1 MNRLKRHL
9 ILLMMIAATICNI
22 ISYNS
27 SYEHLCDKY
36 GIADKNEF
44 YFECVADE
52 FPIIKDDTMR
62 LYCTVEKTDYPAGDE
77 CKILVRL
84 PAELYGN
91 ATIGSR
97 LSFTSA
103 VQIPD
108 TAMNYGS
115 FSYRNYLKSKNTI
128 GIAQPDADK
137 VTITESTNSLAK
149 HMYELRR
156 SVIANIEKYFDG
168 SECALM
174 KAILTGDRESI
185 SEDMF
190 NSYKKTGIYHIVAVS
205 GLHAGIFVA
214 LLAGCLARL
223 PFRRRKKVLAVR
235 SFSVGIAVLLLMF
248 TGYGVSV
255 MRVIVML
262 MILFAAMLM
271 RRQYSLTS
279 SLLFAAMFILLIA
292 PYQIFSLS
300 FQLSFLST
308 LGLATSLE
316 IYRRRARL
324 LDENDFVATSVAISV
339 GSFAATF
346 IVSVY
351 NFGLVSFAS
360 LMANI
365 VIIPLASVLLTTLI
379 GFCAASLVLPSALLN
394 VLRYIPLVP
403 ARLINCVS
411 DIISKLPFSSAELTL
426 RGTLWIFTAAL
437 PILAIICTL
446 RRRKPLMAVCI
457 AIVLTA
463 NSAVTLI
470 GATSDDV
477 KVSFLNS
484 GKGECTLITDNFE
497 KAVIDCGSASSK
509 SPAEDIFEPYF
520 RHNGVHTINKLF
532 ISYFDR
538 DHTNAVNDL
547 LNGGYV
553 REIVIPPTS
562 NIKNEKVLLERR
574 KILNAAAIS
583 GVKVSQIHAGY
594 PIHATKDVTVS
605 VYTDKNLD
613 LKDKNG
619 CAVYEINY
627 GSTNF
632 VLSSCLG
639 AKGQEL
645 LSRIG
650 SDCDVL
656 KIPSYGSAVKASGKF
671 ISSFDPDYAVITSP
685 PQSKYYIFDRK
696 MSEILRRQKIKYA
709 RTDKN
714 KTITFVT
721 DGTKIKSVSASKG
734 ELR

>member
-1 MNRLKRHL
+1 MNRLIRHL
-9 ILLMMIAATICNI
+9 ILLVMIAAAVCNI
-22 ISYNS
+22 IAYNNR
-27 SYEHLCDKY
+27 YERLCDKY
-36 GIADKNEF
+36 EVADKKEF

-62 LYCTVEKTDYPAGDE
+62 LYCTVTNTDYPAGD

-84 PAELYGN
+84 PADLCDK

-97 LSFTSA
+97 LSFTST
-103 VQIPD
+103 VRMPD
-108 TAMNYGS
+108 KSMNYGS

-128 GIAQPDADK
+128 ATAEPDYEK
-137 VTITESTNSLAK
+137 VTITESKNSLAK
-149 HMYELRR
+149 HMYNLRLR
-156 SVIANIEKYFDG
+156 VIANIEKYFDG

-190 NSYKKTGIYHIVAVS
+190 DSYKKTGIYHIVAVS

-223 PFRRRKKVLAVR
+223 PFRRRKRVLAVR
-235 SFSVGIAVLLLMF
+235 SVSVVIAVLLLMF

-262 MILFAAMLM
+262 MILFVSVLM
-271 RRQYSLTS
+271 RRRYSLTS
-279 SLLFAAMFILLIA
+279 SLLFAAMIILFAA

-308 LGLATSLE
+308 LGLAIALE
-316 IYRRRARL
+316 VYRSKARL
-324 LDENDFVATSVAISV
+324 LDEGDFVATSVAISL

-346 IVSVY
+346 AVSVY
-351 NFGLVSFAS
+351 NFGMVSFAS

-365 VIIPLASVLLTTLI
+365 VIIPLASVLLTTLV
-379 GFCAASLVLPSALLN
+379 GFCAVTFVLPQGVLKL
-394 VLRYIPLVP
+394 LRYIPLIP
-403 ARLINCVS
+403 ARTINAVS
-411 DIISKLPFSSAELTL
+411 DVISEIPFSSAVLSL
-426 RGTLWIFTAAL
+426 RSTLWIFTAML
-437 PILAIICTL
+437 PIAASVYFL
-446 RRRKPLMAVCI
+446 RRHKRAMAVCI
-457 AIVLTA
+457 ALVLTA
-463 NSAVTLI
+463 NVTYTLT
-470 GATSDDV
+470 GMASNDV

-484 GKGECTLITDNFE
+484 GKGECTLISDNFE

-509 SPAEDIFEPYF
+509 APVDDIFEPYF
-520 RHNGVHTINKLF
+520 RHNGVHTVNKLF
-532 ISYFDR
+532 ISYFDK

-547 LNGGYV
+547 MYRGYV
-553 REIVIPPTS
+553 KEIVIPPTS
-562 NIKNEKVLLERR
+562 NVTNENVIAQRR
-574 KILNAAAIS
+574 RILNAAKHS
-583 GVKVSQIHAGY
+583 GVKVTQIHAGY
-594 PIHATKDVTVS
+594 PIHATENVTVS
-605 VYTDKNLD
+605 VYTDKNLG

-619 CAVYEINY
+619 CAVYRVDC
-627 GSTNF
+627 GSTSF

-645 LSRIG
+645 LSQID

-656 KIPSYGSAVKASGKF
+656 KIPSYGSSVKASGKF
-671 ISSFDPDYAVITSP
+671 ISSFKPEYAVITSP
-685 PQSKYYIFDRK
+685 PRSKYYIFDRK
-696 MSEILRRQKIKYA
+696 MSEILTRQKIKYA

-721 DGTKIKSVSASKG
+721 DGTKIKSVSAAEG

>member
-1 MNRLKRHL
+1 MNRFIRHL
-9 ILLMMIAATICNI
+9 ILLLLIAATVYNI
-22 ISYNS
+22 ISYNTR
-27 SYEHLCDKY
+27 YERLCDKFKV
-36 GIADKNEF
+36 ADKKEF

-52 FPIIKDDTMR
+52 FPIIKDDTLR
-62 LYCTVEKTDYPAGDE
+62 LYCTVEKTDHPVGDDY
-77 CKILVRL
+77 KILVRL
-84 PAELYGN
+84 PAEAGGD

-108 TAMNYGS
+108 TSMNYGS

-128 GIAQPDADK
+128 AVAQPDADK

-149 HMYELRR
+149 HMYDLRR
-156 SVIANIEKYFDG
+156 RVIANIEKYFDG

-190 NSYKKTGIYHIVAVS
+190 DSYKKTGIYHIVAVS

-214 LLAGCLARL
+214 LLAGCLVGL
-223 PFRRRKKVLAVR
+223 PLRRRKRMIAVR
-235 SFSVGIAVLLLMF
+235 SASVAIAVLLLMF

-262 MILFAAMLM
+262 MILFVSVLM
-271 RRQYSLTS
+271 RRRYSLTS
-279 SLLFAAMFILLIA
+279 SLIFAAMIILLTA

-308 LGLATSLE
+308 LGLATALE
-316 IYRRRARL
+316 VYLSKAQL
-324 LDENDFVATSVAISV
+324 LDEDDFVATSVAISV
-339 GSFAATF
+339 GSFSATF

-365 VIIPLASVLLTTLI
+365 VIIPLASVLLTALI
-379 GFCAASLVLPSALLN
+379 GFCAASFVLPSALLDL
-394 VLRYIPLVP
+394 LRYIPLIP
-403 ARLINCVS
+403 ARTINCVS
-411 DIISKLPFSSAELTL
+411 DIVSKLPFSSSEFTL
-426 RGTLWIFTAAL
+426 RGVLWIFTSLL
-437 PILAIICTL
+437 PILAAICFL
-446 RRRKPLMAVCI
+446 RKRKIAMVACI
-457 AIVLTA
+457 VLVLTA
-463 NSAVTLI
+463 NTAVTLN

-538 DHTNAVNDL
+538 DHTSAVNDL

-562 NIKNEKVLLERR
+562 NVKNSNVLLERR
-574 KILNAAAIS
+574 KILTAAAIN
-583 GVKVSQIHAGY
+583 GVKVTQIHAGY
-594 PIHATKDVTVS
+594 PIHATKNVTVS
-605 VYTDKNLD
+605 VYTDKNLE

-627 GSTNF
+627 GNTNF
-632 VLSSCLG
+632 VLASCLG

-645 LSRIG
+645 LSQID

-656 KIPSYGSAVKASGKF
+656 KIPSYGSSVKVSGKF
-671 ISSFDPDYAVITSP
+671 IDSFDPEYAVITSP
-685 PQSKYYIFDRK
+685 PRSKYYIFDRK

-721 DGTKIKSVSASKG
+721 DGTKIKSVSAAEG